1 MYSQK
6 TAMSSAKFD
15 AKSVL
20 ANMRASRSSIITK
33 PILNSKDIRIQTS
46 QPRDIADVRTSLEML
61 NGFVETSKRDVR
73 TKDIAKQNL
82 IKSVSQSR
90 NESIGEE
97 SKAGFQDDEL
107 EFYHSI
113 MTSGDVRGDGD
124 EDGGD
129 RKHTTKKKLQH
140 KLKNKTDSEES
151 DGSWSDFDSDEE
163 NLKFGTKKSPQII
176 KLEETPNKGESEIGF
191 ENQLKMMM
199 EKDDCHDNGEPPSD
213 DSYVEGEEDLDLGLD
228 MKDFD
233 SYDDLMAS
241 GGGYLSSDEEKQQEK
256 QKPKIKSSSTS
267 TSSRDKVVDHSEDDD
282 DWVLREFERRL
293 HVAKELN
300 SEMHND
306 KDIDNENDNNNLP
319 SKRTERQ
326 QQKDLVEQRKPNF
339 SKTAPLTPSKGG
351 FEIDFAAG
359 DDDEEGKENFHDNDE
374 IILRKGKKANGP
386 PPRSSQDNFQTNYK
400 PGQRMTVVRRGSTTS
415 NRSSKMNPPTTK
427 TKMTF

>member
-1 MYSQK
+1 
-6 TAMSSAKFD
+6 MSSAKFD

>member
-359 DDDEEGKENFHDNDE
+359 DDEEGKKNFHDNDE

-415 NRSSKMNPPTTK
+415 NRSSKMTPPTTK

>member
-1 MYSQK
+1 LYSQK